1 MITKGDVDMEI
12 LKETF
17 FIQGLASALVIALL
31 VKLIVFRSYHRLLSA
46 ANDMDKPKRHWIGIL
61 KKKFENYYQ
70 LNAKIHNASCIVDQ
84 YFENHRIFGIPV
96 SVWEQIPGF
105 CGILCM
111 LLGCLGAIRG
121 MIEGIDFFLWFRSLM
136 ISVSVGF
143 LIFMIDNLFLL
154 DHLKKRIRSAL
165 INYLENILPNRVN
178 KAEGKWEKE
187 EKQHIRQEKR
197 SAQEKEEADE
207 IVEKWSQIAS
217 TRELELTKEDIET
230 LKDFINDL

>member
-96 SVWEQIPGF
+96 SFWEQIPGF

-178 KAEGKWEKE
+178 KAEGKREKE
-187 EKQHIRQEKR
+187 EKQHIHQEKR